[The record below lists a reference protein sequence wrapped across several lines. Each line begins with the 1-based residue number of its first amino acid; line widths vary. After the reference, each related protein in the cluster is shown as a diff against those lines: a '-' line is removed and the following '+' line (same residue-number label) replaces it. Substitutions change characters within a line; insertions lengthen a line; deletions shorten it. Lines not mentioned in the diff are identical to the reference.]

1 MDKEVLEMKLFK
13 NLFQRTHVPAAET
26 ARGEL
31 SKPAVPNSDVLNDP
45 EHVSDSP
52 CATASR
58 TNGSALQSVYTLVP
72 GGQPIELID
81 YYPEFASYYP
91 ECELQTKRWFVE
103 NIREDWVIFDI
114 GANVG
119 CYSVLFSR
127 LAPRGRVFAFEPTET
142 IEKLNRNLAFHGCV
156 NVVAFERA
164 LGATDGTFEEDMYRW
179 GQPPERMKYTFTT
192 IDKMVRELEL
202 TRLDC
207 LKIDIGSLDFEVLR
221 GAEET
226 LAEFDPW
233 IVVELN
239 HALSRRNQS
248 TPEALQ
254 WLAAQ
259 GYTSALV
266 LDHDNFVLRRADQV
280 RGTGLPKFE
289 LTFDTRPLFLEV
301 AHEKGG
307 ELSNL
312 FSAAPTPHNEA
323 RIERDAGSWRVVAP
337 GPRWSNAAEWPVA
350 GEESVDAQKASFLTE
365 IECQIE
371 GGDVA
376 FSYATAD
383 GSTILSETTVCAGS
397 FKQTV
402 ALHKPE
408 ATPFTGLLLR
418 NVDADGITTEA
429 RIFEIRCFN
438 AVPAKPPLPASIMRP
453 STSSMSARDMARA
466 LGEKVE
472 LPASEDTI
480 DIVPVE
486 SLGRALGFARPYIS
500 TPLYRHPLA
509 SFNTERD
516 ETPIFEFIYRN
527 FQPRRHLEIGTWE
540 GHGTVTVARVSE
552 AEIWTVNLPEG
563 ERDADGNLLYPH
575 PTVSDP
581 SANQPSDAGAAI
593 GWRYRAAGFGGRVH
607 QILCNSLYLDVGQWS
622 PGFFDSVFIDGG
634 HAVEVVTSDTEKTLP
649 LLRSGGLM
657 IWHDFCPEPI
667 TLSQNEAPKGVVA
680 AVATNLSRWRP
691 QFAKMFWVR
700 PSWILVGIKN

>member
-1 MDKEVLEMKLFK
+1 MKWLNRLLK
-13 NLFQRTHVPAAET
+13 RADVPAAESPKDDLP
-26 ARGEL
+26 A
-31 SKPAVPNSDVLNDP
+31 PAVPNSGVPNELAP
-45 EHVSDSP
+45 AGDSSS
-52 CATASR
+52 AIVSR
-58 TNGSALQSVYTLVP
+58 TDGEALRPVYTIVP
-72 GGQPIELID
+72 GTAPIALVD
-81 YYPEFASYYP
+81 YYREFADYYP

-103 NIREDWVIFDI
+103 NVEKDWIVFDI

-119 CYSVLFSR
+119 YYSILFSR
-127 LAPRGRVFAFEPTET
+127 LAPLGRVFAFEPTRT
-142 IEKLNRNLAFHGCV
+142 IEKLNTNLAFHGCS
-156 NVVAFERA
+156 NVVPFERA
-164 LGATDGTFEEDMYRW
+164 LGATDGTFEEDVYRIW
-179 GQPPERMKYTFTT
+179 GQPPERMTYTFTT

-207 LKIDIGSLDFEVLR
+207 LKIDVDSFDFEVLR

-226 LAEFDPW
+226 LAKFDPW
-233 IVVELN
+233 VVVELN

-248 TPEALQ
+248 APEALQ
-254 WLAAQ
+254 WLVAR

-307 ELSNL
+307 ERPNL

-402 ALHKPE
+402 ALYKPE

-418 NVDADGITTEA
+418 NVDADGTTTEA
-429 RIFEIRCFN
+429 RIFKIRCFG

-453 STSSMSARDMARA
+453 STSSMSARDMAQA

-472 LPASEDTI
+472 LPASGDTI

-500 TPLYRHPLA
+500 TRLYRHPLA
-509 SFNTERD
+509 AFNTERD
-516 ETPIFEFIYRN
+516 ETPIFEFIYSN

-540 GHGTVTVARVSE
+540 GHGTATVARVSD

-593 GWRYRAAGFGGRVH
+593 GWRYRVAGFGGRVH

-634 HAVEVVTSDTEKTLP
+634 HAVEVVTSDTDKTLP

-691 QFAKMFWVR
+691 QFAKMFWIR